1 MSTEDGGFSSSSS
14 TNFLAGANSS
24 DTIQEEMYTPVRVL
38 GKGAFGEAV
47 LYRKTEDNSLVV
59 WKEVNLTRCSE
70 RVMYDA
76 QNEIEILSMLN
87 HANIISYFNHF
98 LDEQSL
104 FIEMEYANG
113 GTLYEKIVHQDGTLF
128 EEELVLWY
136 LFQTV
141 AAVAYIHQIDV
152 LHRDIKTL
160 NIFLTKSGLIKLGDF
175 GISRVLG
182 DDKMA
187 ETVVGTPLYMSPEL
201 VKGQQYNAKSDI
213 WAIGC
218 VLYELLTL
226 RRVFEASNQL
236 KVVWGIVQ
244 KEHEDIDERYS
255 KEMHSLVTQLLAKEP
270 EKRPSAAE
278 IMANPLLNDK
288 KKERERKVWELNGI
302 VRKAKS
308 QSSFQA
314 ETVPVVTFTN
324 SEVFYWGGGRLTP
337 LKLEAFKD
345 GNRALQVAAGHS
357 HFAAVT
363 VEKEIFT
370 WANVHG
376 GQELV
381 GQLGH
386 GDTACYKA
394 PKKVEKLQGI
404 PVKAV
409 SCGEEFTACVT
420 DEGKLYTFGSD
431 YYGCLG
437 RGEDYEP
444 EDDDDNDEEEVKS
457 PIMVSFFDERPV
469 DKISCGDN
477 HILALT
483 QDKQVYSWGCGEFGR
498 LGIGTEDDC
507 RLPQKVTFQGKKEIK
522 TVCAGSE
529 GSFFLTTDG
538 KMYACGSN
546 EHNRL
551 GFNTVTAGL
560 RKRIVKECYDI
571 PYKDVPTLVKPLNR
585 YNIKAISAGHTHS
598 ATIDSF
604 GRLIMFGSNQYGQLG
619 VGDCKGRSGICEVKG
634 VLTGKHVVSASCGDG
649 FTIIAT
655 TDNQIFSFGHVDSGR
670 LGHGDDLSGSHKKKQ
685 SISTPKPV
693 FGSLHMVSG
702 LSCRYWHTII
712 IAEKVLSKSK
722 TFRSPRM
729 DSTSS
734 KVSSQVSQDSV
745 FTESFDQ
752 ESEKST
758 PDPTPVRSS
767 QSVESRQSSLQVPS
781 ANHTPETSSN
791 DVEHYTGSSGQE
803 TGGSVS
809 QRDERSNGGG
819 DDDDDENSEE
829 SSMPPW
835 LKNELEEAEFIP
847 MPTIES
853 VNNDR
858 TDSATPINN
867 DPSQHNSTT
876 NKLPSDKPTLDGTG
890 STDSGFHRPHFVPPL
905 SFAALSQ
912 SGDSFKMGLA
922 RDAEVEAL
930 RDRVT
935 HLENE
940 NQKLFNMV
948 SDQQARLLE
957 LEKRLTQ
964 IEGTGV

>member
-1 MSTEDGGFSSSSS
+1 MAATEDGGFSSPSS
-14 TNFLAGANSS
+14 TNFLPGGN
-24 DTIQEEMYTPVRVL
+24 DPIQEEMYTPVRVL

-98 LDEQSL
+98 LDDQSL

-141 AAVAYIHQIDV
+141 SAVAYIHQIDV

-160 NIFLTKSGLIKLGDF
+160 NIFMTKSGLIKVGDF
-175 GISRVLG
+175 GISKVLG

-187 ETVVGTPLYMSPEL
+187 ESVVGTPLYMSPEL
-201 VKGQQYNAKSDI
+201 VKGQQYNAKSDV

-255 KEMHSLVTQLLAKEP
+255 KEMHSLVTQLLAKDP
-270 EKRPSAAE
+270 ENRPSAAE
-278 IMANPLLNDK
+278 IMANPLLSDK
-288 KKERERKVWELNGI
+288 KKERNRKVWELNGI
-302 VRKAKS
+302 VRRAKS

-357 HFAAVT
+357 HFASVT

-376 GQELV
+376 GQALV

-404 PVKAV
+404 PIKAV
-409 SCGEEFTACVT
+409 GCGEEFTACIT
-420 DEGKLYTFGSD
+420 DEGQVYTFGSD

-444 EDDDDNDEEEVKS
+444 EDDDDDDEEEVKS
-457 PIMVSFFDERPV
+457 PILVSFFNERPV
-469 DKISCGDN
+469 NKISCGDN

-483 QDKQVYSWGCGEFGR
+483 KDEQVYSWGCGEFGR
-498 LGIGTEDDC
+498 LGLGNEDDYK
-507 RLPQKVTFQGKKEIK
+507 LPQKVTFQGKKEIK
-522 TVCAGSE
+522 TVSAGSE

-538 KMYACGSN
+538 KVYACGSN

-571 PYKDVPTLVKPLNR
+571 PYKDIPTLVKPLNR
-585 YNIKAISAGHTHS
+585 YNIKAVSAGHTHS
-598 ATIDSF
+598 ATIDNF

-634 VLTGKHVVSASCGDG
+634 FLTGKHVVTASCGDG

-670 LGHGDDLSGSHKKKQ
+670 LGHGDDLTGSHKKKQ
-685 SISTPKPV
+685 SVSTPKPV

-712 IAEKVLSKSK
+712 IAEKVVSKPK
-722 TFRSPRM
+722 TLRSTPRM
-729 DSTSS
+729 DSNSS
-734 KVSSQVSQDSV
+734 KAVGQDGEKSAPNQTPERSSGSI
-745 FTESFDQ
+745 ESRPQ
-752 ESEKST
+752 ESLKQEPST
-758 PDPTPVRSS
+758 
-767 QSVESRQSSLQVPS
+767 
-781 ANHTPETSSN
+781 NHTSGNMSHDEGL
-791 DVEHYTGSSGQE
+791 HTGDSGQE
-803 TGGSVS
+803 TGGTGSMS
-809 QRDERSNGGG
+809 QREETNGGG
-819 DDDDDENSEE
+819 KDDDENGEDSA
-829 SSMPPW
+829 MPPW
-835 LKNELEEAEFIP
+835 LKNELEKAEFIP

-853 VNNDR
+853 MNNDS
-858 TDSATPINN
+858 TNSATPKVAA
-867 DPSQHNSTT
+867 PPQYNSTAA
-876 NKLPSDKPTLDGTG
+876 KPPSGKPELDG
-890 STDSGFHRPHFVPPL
+890 SSCSDSGFQRPHFVPPL

-912 SGDSFKMGLA
+912 TEDNFKMGLA
-922 RDAEVEAL
+922 QDVEVEAL

-940 NQKLFNMV
+940 NKKLFTMV
-948 SDQQARLLE
+948 SDQHVRLLE
-957 LEKRLTQ
+957 LEKRLSQ